1 MPIDVRP
8 IAGSF
13 GAEIGGLDLRLPLC
27 AEDLAALKAAWNRH
41 LVLVI
46 RGQQL
51 TPAQHIRFG
60 RYFGE
65 LWPHPLTPPELPD
78 HPEIYVL
85 ANLVEGKPDYQ
96 PQRAD
101 FWHTDLTYT
110 ARPSRAGILY
120 ARVIPPTGGDTLFAN
135 MQRALATLPPGLRER
150 LAKLEAVHGM
160 EGFGARYAVA
170 KGADSP
176 PLPPATPGYEPIPN
190 VTHPVVIR
198 QPETGRPSLFVNRG
212 FTIRLLGLDAAE
224 SEALIDELIRHA
236 TSEDNLY
243 RHQWQVDDIV
253 IWDNFCTMHCATGGY
268 ALPMRRMMHRLTVGG
283 PAVEPALSVH

>member
-1 MPIDVRP
+1 MPIEVRP
-8 IAGSF
+8 FAEGF
-13 GAEIGGLDLRLPLC
+13 GAEIGGLDLREPLSPH
-27 AEDLAALKAAWNRH
+27 DLAALKAAWNRH

-51 TPAQHIRFG
+51 TPEQHIRFG

-110 ARPSRAGILY
+110 ARPSRAGILD
-120 ARVIPPTGGDTLFAN
+120 ARVIRPTGGDTLFAN
-135 MQRALATLPPGLRER
+135 MQRAFAALPPELRAR

-160 EGFGARYAVA
+160 EGFDIRYASA
-170 KGADSP
+170 KGKDSP
-176 PLPPATPGYEPIPN
+176 PLPRATRGY
-190 VTHPVVIR
+190 
-198 QPETGRPSLFVNRG
+198 
-212 FTIRLLGLDAAE
+212 
-224 SEALIDELIRHA
+224 
-236 TSEDNLY
+236 
-243 RHQWQVDDIV
+243 
-253 IWDNFCTMHCATGGY
+253 
-268 ALPMRRMMHRLTVGG
+268 
-283 PAVEPALSVH
+283 